1 MNIYLVGYSY
11 GGKTTL
17 GKQLAQR
24 LGYTF
29 FDTDKAIELK
39 YHVSIP
45 IFFQHYGEQAFR
57 IIERQI
63 LLSTAELDH
72 TVVAT
77 GGGLPC
83 QADNMD
89 FILAHGTAVYTQL
102 TVDDVMERLTWARR
116 SRPLLVGKS
125 DDERRQYIAEQLAK
139 RDPYY
144 QRAPLTLPAD
154 RANVDEL
161 LRIVTAAGIEP
172 LNKGTSE
179 D

>member
-17 GKQLAQR
+17 GKQLAHR
-24 LGYTF
+24 LGYAF

-39 YHVSIP
+39 YHVTIP
-45 IFFQHYGEQAFR
+45 IFFKHYGEQAFR

-63 LLSTAELDH
+63 LHSTADLDN
-72 TVVAT
+72 TVIAT

-83 QADNMD
+83 QGDNMD
-89 FILAHGTAVYTQL
+89 FILAHGTAVYTQM

-116 SRPLLVGKS
+116 SRPLLIDKS
-125 DDERRQYIAEQLAK
+125 DDERRQYIAEQLTI

-144 QRAPLTLPAD
+144 RRAPLTLPAAN
-154 RANVDEL
+154 ANVDEL
-161 LRIVTAAGIEP
+161 FRLVTAAGITS
-172 LNKGTSE
+172 LNI
-179 D
+179 

>member
-29 FDTDKAIELK
+29 FDTDKAIEMK
-39 YHVSIP
+39 YHVSIS
-45 IFFQHYGEQAFR
+45 IFFKHYGEQAFR

-63 LLSTAELDH
+63 LHSTADLDN

-83 QADNMD
+83 QGDNMD
-89 FILAHGTAVYTQL
+89 FILAHGTAVYMQMS
-102 TVDDVMERLTWARR
+102 VDDVMERLTWARR
-116 SRPLLVGKS
+116 SRPLLANKS
-125 DDERRQYIAEQLAK
+125 DDERRQYIAEQLAV
-139 RDPYY
+139 RNPYY
-144 QRAPLTLPAD
+144 QRATLTLPAA
-154 RANVDEL
+154 RANIEEL
-161 LRIVTAAGIEP
+161 FQLVVSTGIKP
-172 LNKGTSE
+172 LLNTL
-179 D
+179 